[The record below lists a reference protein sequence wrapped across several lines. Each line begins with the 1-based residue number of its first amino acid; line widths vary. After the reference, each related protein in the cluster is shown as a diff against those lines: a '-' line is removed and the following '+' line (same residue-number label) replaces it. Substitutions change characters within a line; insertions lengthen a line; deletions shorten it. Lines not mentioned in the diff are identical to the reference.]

1 MVTLQKNL
9 MQKQMD
15 ELLKAFATGK
25 QSAQL
30 SVAWIQSCRLAL
42 GMSLRQLAE
51 RIGVS
56 APALN
61 DFEKRELADTIS
73 IATLKKAA
81 AAIGYA
87 HACCNTSRRYTPLT
101 SMRAAPS

>member
-30 SVAWIQSCRLAL
+30 SVAWIQSCRLV
-42 GMSLRQLAE
+42 MYFLR
-51 RIGVS
+51 
-56 APALN
+56 LN
-61 DFEKRELADTIS
+61 SNREIPF
-73 IATLKKAA
+73 
-81 AAIGYA
+81 G
-87 HACCNTSRRYTPLT
+87 
-101 SMRAAPS
+101 